1 MNKIRIL
8 IACLALA
15 IFTVLTGTAC
25 STANIAQKSETTLY
39 ATNGT
44 PLEHRL
50 VESNTRARGDAKQLI
65 ERLKAS
71 NTKATLSL
79 GAEGAET
86 TVTSSN
92 FWRAAEGMA
101 ESAAKIAASLSA
113 PGAGAITPL
122 MKNPA
127 PLIGNPAIPK

>member
-8 IACLALA
+8 MACLVLAL
-15 IFTVLTGTAC
+15 FTALTGTAC
-25 STANIAQKSETTLY
+25 STATIAQKSETTLY
-39 ATNGT
+39 STNGS

-50 VESNTRARGDAKQLI
+50 VQSDTRARGDAKQLI

-79 GAEGAET
+79 GAEGTET
-86 TVTSSN
+86 TVNSSN

-113 PGAGAITPL
+113 PGAGAIAPIIP
-122 MKNPA
+122 NPA
-127 PLIGNPAIPK
+127 PSNPAIPK